1 MKTIKHLLEHKKGYL
16 FLAVF
21 WTLFIAYL
29 CLTDFNKLPN
39 IKIGGLDKSV
49 HFILHFFFT
58 LFWYLY
64 LSSMKSS
71 KKNLI
76 LYVFI
81 ASVLYGSLIEIA
93 QGLFTTTRKAD
104 VLDVFA
110 NSIGAVLASL
120 AIHLKLYFFKKVD

>member
-1 MKTIKHLLEHKKGYL
+1 M
-16 FLAVF
+16 
-21 WTLFIAYL
+21 AYL

-64 LSSMKSS
+64 LSSIKSS

-81 ASVLYGSLIEIA
+81 GSVLYGSLIEIA

-110 NSIGAVLASL
+110 NSIGSILASF
-120 AIHLKLYFFKKVD
+120 AIHLKFYFFKRVD

>member
-1 MKTIKHLLEHKKGYL
+1 LEHKKGYL

-21 WTLFIAYL
+21 WTLFMAYL
-29 CLTDFNKLPN
+29 CLTDFNKLTN

-49 HFILHFFFT
+49 HFIFHFFFT

-64 LSSMKSS
+64 LKSMKSS
-71 KKNLI
+71 KKILI

-110 NSIGAVLASL
+110 NSIGAILACL
-120 AIHLKLYFFKKVD
+120 TIYIKLYFFKRED